1 MKYKTYNCNSFNIY
15 TIKTDRFK
23 TSHLEVIFKNVL
35 KKEEIGTYSF
45 LADILSEGCKKYP
58 RKKDLITRFEELYK
72 IVIYAS
78 TIRVGNVIDLHVSL
92 DFINPEYIED
102 EGYIE
107 DVIKTLFEVINNPNV
122 CNDEFDLKTFN
133 IVKERLRR
141 EINSLKE
148 NPVKQS
154 IKEAIK
160 TMDSNSPTSYEI
172 LGTIEELENITP
184 AKLYDAYKSLRKNFK
199 VDVFLIGNLDMDN
212 VTSLIKKYFKNR
224 YIVSDNFEVMVD
236 NKETKKVKVKAMK
249 SDNIQTNLVMLF
261 NLKNLSEL
269 EKNITL
275 NCFNYLYGSGGLT
288 SKLYKSIREE
298 NSLCYAI
305 NSMYLKYDGLLMV
318 QISLDQCNVKKA
330 VTLVRKELKN
340 MQNGEFSDL
349 EVEDAINNMI
359 ISLDM
364 SLDNNI
370 AILNNYVFNVYDN
383 FPSIEDRRELF
394 KKIRKEDIVNVSK
407 KIKLNTIFALEGKD
421 K

>member
-23 TSHLEVIFKNVL
+23 TSHMEVIFRNVL
-35 KKEEIGTYSF
+35 KKEEIGKYSF
-45 LADILSEGCKKYP
+45 LADMLSESCKKYP
-58 RKKDLITRFEELYK
+58 KKKDLITRFEELYK
-72 IVIYAS
+72 TVIYAS
-78 TIRVGNVIDLHVSL
+78 TVRVGNVIDLHVSL
-92 DFINPEYIED
+92 DFINPDYIDDKNYVE
-102 EGYIE
+102 E
-107 DVIKTLFEVINNPNV
+107 VIKTLFELIDNPNV
-122 CNDEFDLKTFN
+122 VNDEFDLKTFN

-154 IKEAIK
+154 IKEAFRE
-160 TMDSNSPTSYEI
+160 MDKDSPTSYEL
-172 LGTIEELENITP
+172 LGTIEELDSITP
-184 AKLYDAYKSLRKNFK
+184 SNLYAAYKNLRKNFK
-199 VDVFLIGNLDMDN
+199 VDVFLIGNLDMDE
-212 VTSLIKKYFKNR
+212 TASLIKKHFKNR
-224 YIVSDNFEVMVD
+224 YIVDKTYDMMVK
-236 NKETKKVKVKAMK
+236 NKETKKVHEKSKK
-249 SDNIQTNLVMLF
+249 SDNVQTNLVMLF
-261 NLKNLSEL
+261 NLCNLSEI
-269 EKNITL
+269 EKNITF
-275 NCFNYLYGSGGLT
+275 NVFNYLYGSGGLT

-330 VTLVRKELKN
+330 VMLVKKELKN

>member
-1 MKYKTYNCNSFNIY
+1 MKYKIYNCNSFNIY

-45 LADILSEGCKKYP
+45 LADMLSEGCKKYP

-78 TIRVGNVIDLHVSL
+78 TMRVGNVIDLHVSL

-107 DVIKTLFEVINNPNV
+107 DVIKTLFEVTLNPNV

-184 AKLYDAYKSLRKNFK
+184 AKLYNAYKSLRKNFK

-212 VTSLIKKYFKNR
+212 VASLIKEYFKNR

-236 NKETKKVKVKAMK
+236 NKETKKVKEKTMK

-305 NSMYLKYDGLLMV
+305 NSMYLKYDKLLMV
-318 QISLDQCNVKKA
+318 QISLDNCNVKKA
-330 VTLVRKELKN
+330 ISLVKKELKS
-340 MQNGEFSDL
+340 MQNGNFSEE
-349 EVEDAINNMI
+349 EVRDAINNMV

-370 AILNNYVFNVYDN
+370 AILNNYVFNIYDKL
-383 FPSIEDRRELF
+383 PSIEERKEYF
-394 KKIRKEDIVNVSK
+394 KKLTKEDIVNVSK
-407 KIKLNTIFALEGKD
+407 KVKLNTIFTLEGR
-421 K
+421 

>member
-45 LADILSEGCKKYP
+45 LADMLSEGCKKYP

-78 TIRVGNVIDLHVSL
+78 TMRVGNVIDLHFSL

-107 DVIKTLFEVINNPNV
+107 DVIKTLFEVILNPNV

-172 LGTIEELENITP
+172 IGTIEELENITP
-184 AKLYDAYKSLRKNFK
+184 AKLYNAYKSLRKNFK

-212 VTSLIKKYFKNR
+212 VASLIKKYFKNR

-236 NKETKKVKVKAMK
+236 NKETKKVKEKTMK

-305 NSMYLKYDGLLMV
+305 NSMYLKYDKLLMV
-318 QISLDQCNVKKA
+318 QISLDNCNVKKA
-330 VTLVRKELKN
+330 ISLVKKELKS
-340 MQNGEFSDL
+340 MQNGNFSEE
-349 EVEDAINNMI
+349 EVRDAINNMV

-370 AILNNYVFNVYDN
+370 AILNNYVFNIYDKL
-383 FPSIEDRRELF
+383 PSIEERKEYF
-394 KKIRKEDIVNVSK
+394 KKLTKEDIVNVSK
-407 KIKLNTIFALEGKD
+407 KVKLNTIFTLEGR
-421 K
+421 

>member
-45 LADILSEGCKKYP
+45 LADMLSEGCKKYP

-78 TIRVGNVIDLHVSL
+78 TMRVGNVIDLHVSL

-107 DVIKTLFEVINNPNV
+107 DVIKTLFEVILNPNV

-184 AKLYDAYKSLRKNFK
+184 AKLYNAYKSLRKNFK

-212 VTSLIKKYFKNR
+212 VASLIKKYFKNR

-236 NKETKKVKVKAMK
+236 NKETKKVKEKTMK

-275 NCFNYLYGSGGLT
+275 NCFNYLYDSGGLT

-305 NSMYLKYDGLLMV
+305 NSMYLKYDKLLMV
-318 QISLDQCNVKKA
+318 QISLDNCNVKKA
-330 VTLVRKELKN
+330 ISLVKKELKS
-340 MQNGEFSDL
+340 MQNGNFSEE
-349 EVEDAINNMI
+349 EVRDAINNMV

-370 AILNNYVFNVYDN
+370 AILNNYVFNIYDKL
-383 FPSIEDRRELF
+383 PSIEERKEYF
-394 KKIRKEDIVNVSK
+394 KKLTKEDIVNVSK
-407 KIKLNTIFALEGKD
+407 KVKLNTIFTLEGR
-421 K
+421 

>member
-45 LADILSEGCKKYP
+45 LADMLSEGCKKYP

-78 TIRVGNVIDLHVSL
+78 TMRVGNVIDLHVSL

-184 AKLYDAYKSLRKNFK
+184 AKLYNAYKSLRKNFK

-212 VTSLIKKYFKNR
+212 VASLIKKYFKNR

-305 NSMYLKYDGLLMV
+305 NSMYLKYDKLLMV
-318 QISLDQCNVKKA
+318 QISLDNCNVKKA
-330 VTLVRKELKN
+330 ISLVKKELKS
-340 MQNGEFSDL
+340 MQNGNFSEE
-349 EVEDAINNMI
+349 EVRDAINNMV

-370 AILNNYVFNVYDN
+370 AILNNYVFNIYDKL
-383 FPSIEDRRELF
+383 PSIEERKEYF
-394 KKIRKEDIVNVSK
+394 KKLTKEDIVNVSK
-407 KIKLNTIFALEGKD
+407 KVKLNTIFTLEGR
-421 K
+421 

>member
-45 LADILSEGCKKYP
+45 LADMLSEGCKKYP

-78 TIRVGNVIDLHVSL
+78 TMRVGNVIDLHVSL
-92 DFINPEYIED
+92 DFIYPEYIED

-107 DVIKTLFEVINNPNV
+107 DVIKTLFEVILNPNV

-184 AKLYDAYKSLRKNFK
+184 AKLYNAYKSLRKNFK

-212 VTSLIKKYFKNR
+212 VASLIKKYFKNR

-236 NKETKKVKVKAMK
+236 NKETKKVKEKAMK

-305 NSMYLKYDGLLMV
+305 NSMYLKYDKLLMV
-318 QISLDQCNVKKA
+318 QISLDNCNVKKA
-330 VTLVRKELKN
+330 ISLVKKELKS
-340 MQNGEFSDL
+340 MQNGNFSEE
-349 EVEDAINNMI
+349 EVRDAINNMV

-370 AILNNYVFNVYDN
+370 AILNNYVFNIYDKL
-383 FPSIEDRRELF
+383 PSIEERKEYF
-394 KKIRKEDIVNVSK
+394 KKSTKEDIVNVSK
-407 KIKLNTIFALEGKD
+407 KVKLNTIFTLEGR
-421 K
+421 

>member
-45 LADILSEGCKKYP
+45 LADMLSEGCKKYP

-78 TIRVGNVIDLHVSL
+78 TMRVGNVIDLHVSL
-92 DFINPEYIED
+92 DFINPDYIED

-107 DVIKTLFEVINNPNV
+107 DVIKTLFEVILNPNV

-184 AKLYDAYKSLRKNFK
+184 AKLYNAYKSLRKNFK

-212 VTSLIKKYFKNR
+212 VASLIKKYFKNR

-236 NKETKKVKVKAMK
+236 NKETKKVKEKTMK

-305 NSMYLKYDGLLMV
+305 NSMYLKYDKLLMV
-318 QISLDQCNVKKA
+318 QISLDNCNVKKA
-330 VTLVRKELKN
+330 ISLVKKELKS
-340 MQNGEFSDL
+340 MQNGNFSEE
-349 EVEDAINNMI
+349 EVRDAINNMV

-370 AILNNYVFNVYDN
+370 AILNNYVFNIYDKL
-383 FPSIEDRRELF
+383 PSIEERKEYF
-394 KKIRKEDIVNVSK
+394 KKLTKEDIVNVSK
-407 KIKLNTIFALEGKD
+407 KVKLNTIFTLEGR
-421 K
+421 

>member
-1 MKYKTYNCNSFNIY
+1 MKYKIYNCNSFNIY

-45 LADILSEGCKKYP
+45 LADMLSEGCKKYP

-78 TIRVGNVIDLHVSL
+78 TMRVGNVIDLHVSL

-107 DVIKTLFEVINNPNV
+107 DVIKTLFEVILNPNV

-184 AKLYDAYKSLRKNFK
+184 AKLYNAYKSLRKNFK

-212 VTSLIKKYFKNR
+212 VASLIKKYFKNR

-236 NKETKKVKVKAMK
+236 NKETKKVKEKAMK

-305 NSMYLKYDGLLMV
+305 NSMYLKYDKLLMV
-318 QISLDQCNVKKA
+318 QISLDNCNVKKA
-330 VTLVRKELKN
+330 ISLVKKELKS
-340 MQNGEFSDL
+340 MQNGNFSEE
-349 EVEDAINNMI
+349 EVRDAINNMV

-370 AILNNYVFNVYDN
+370 AILNNYVFNIYDKL
-383 FPSIEDRRELF
+383 PSIEERKEYF
-394 KKIRKEDIVNVSK
+394 KKLTKEDIVNVSK
-407 KIKLNTIFALEGKD
+407 KVKLNTIFTLEGR
-421 K
+421 

>member
-78 TIRVGNVIDLHVSL
+78 TMRVGNVIDLHVSL

-184 AKLYDAYKSLRKNFK
+184 AKLYDVYKSLRKNFK

-212 VTSLIKKYFKNR
+212 VASLIKKYFKNR

-305 NSMYLKYDGLLMV
+305 NSMYLKYDKLLMV
-318 QISLDQCNVKKA
+318 QISLDNCNVKKA
-330 VTLVRKELKN
+330 ISLVKKELKS
-340 MQNGEFSDL
+340 MQNGNFSEE
-349 EVEDAINNMI
+349 EVRDAINNMV

-370 AILNNYVFNVYDN
+370 AILNNYVFNIYDKL
-383 FPSIEDRRELF
+383 PSIEERKEYF
-394 KKIRKEDIVNVSK
+394 KKLTKEDIVNVSK
-407 KIKLNTIFALEGKD
+407 KVKLNTIFTLEGR
-421 K
+421 

>member
-1 MKYKTYNCNSFNIY
+1 MF
-15 TIKTDRFK
+15 
-23 TSHLEVIFKNVL
+23 E
-35 KKEEIGTYSF
+35 
-45 LADILSEGCKKYP
+45 
-58 RKKDLITRFEELYK
+58 LI
-72 IVIYAS
+72 
-78 TIRVGNVIDLHVSL
+78 D
-92 DFINPEYIED
+92 
-102 EGYIE
+102 
-107 DVIKTLFEVINNPNV
+107 NPNV
-122 CNDEFDLKTFN
+122 VNDEFDLKTFN

-154 IKEAIK
+154 IKEAFRE
-160 TMDSNSPTSYEI
+160 MDKDSSTSYEL
-172 LGTIEELENITP
+172 LGTTEELDTITP
-184 AKLYDAYKSLRKNFK
+184 SNLYEAYKNLRKNFK
-199 VDVFLIGNLDMDN
+199 VDVFLIGNLDMN
-212 VTSLIKKYFKNR
+212 ETASLIKKHFKNR
-224 YIVSDNFEVMVD
+224 YIVDKTYDMMVK
-236 NKETKKVKVKAMK
+236 NKETKKVHEKSKK
-249 SDNIQTNLVMLF
+249 SDNVQTNLVMLF
-261 NLKNLSEL
+261 NLCNLTEI
-269 EKNITL
+269 EKNITF
-275 NCFNYLYGSGGLT
+275 NVFNYLYGSGGLT

-330 VTLVRKELKN
+330 VMLVKKELKN

>member
-1 MKYKTYNCNSFNIY
+1 MKYKIYNCNSFNIY

-45 LADILSEGCKKYP
+45 LADMLSEGCKKYP

-78 TIRVGNVIDLHVSL
+78 TMRVGNVIDLHVSL

-107 DVIKTLFEVINNPNV
+107 DVIKTLFEVILNPNV

-184 AKLYDAYKSLRKNFK
+184 AKLYNAYKSLRKNFK

-212 VTSLIKKYFKNR
+212 VASLIKKYFKNR

-305 NSMYLKYDGLLMV
+305 NSMYLKYDKLLMV
-318 QISLDQCNVKKA
+318 QISLDNCNVKKA
-330 VTLVRKELKN
+330 ISLVKKELKS
-340 MQNGEFSDL
+340 MQNGNFSEE
-349 EVEDAINNMI
+349 EVRDAINNMV

-370 AILNNYVFNVYDN
+370 AILNNYVFNIYDKL
-383 FPSIEDRRELF
+383 PSIEERKEYF
-394 KKIRKEDIVNVSK
+394 KKLTKEDIVNVSK
-407 KIKLNTIFALEGKD
+407 KVKLNTIFTLEGR
-421 K
+421 

>member
-78 TIRVGNVIDLHVSL
+78 TMRVGNVIDLHVSL
-92 DFINPEYIED
+92 DFINPEYIDD

-184 AKLYDAYKSLRKNFK
+184 AKLYDAYKCLRKNFK

-212 VTSLIKKYFKNR
+212 VASLIKKYFKNR

-305 NSMYLKYDGLLMV
+305 NSMYLKYDKLLMV
-318 QISLDQCNVKKA
+318 QISLDNCNVKKA
-330 VTLVRKELKN
+330 ISLVKKELKS
-340 MQNGEFSDL
+340 MQNGNFSEE
-349 EVEDAINNMI
+349 EVKDAINNMV

-370 AILNNYVFNVYDN
+370 AILNNYVFNIYDKL
-383 FPSIEDRRELF
+383 PSIEERKEYF
-394 KKIRKEDIVNVSK
+394 KKLTKEDIVNVSK
-407 KIKLNTIFALEGKD
+407 KVKLNTIFTLEGR
-421 K
+421 

>member
-45 LADILSEGCKKYP
+45 LADMLSEGCKKYP

-78 TIRVGNVIDLHVSL
+78 TMRVGNVIDLHVSL

-107 DVIKTLFEVINNPNV
+107 DVIKTLFEVILNPNV

-184 AKLYDAYKSLRKNFK
+184 AKLYNAYKSLRKNFK

-212 VTSLIKKYFKNR
+212 VASLIKKYFKNR

-236 NKETKKVKVKAMK
+236 NKETKKVKEKTMK
-249 SDNIQTNLVMLF
+249 SDNIQTNLGMLF

-305 NSMYLKYDGLLMV
+305 NSMYLKYDKLLMV
-318 QISLDQCNVKKA
+318 QISLDNCNVKKA
-330 VTLVRKELKN
+330 ISLVKKELKS
-340 MQNGEFSDL
+340 MQNGNFSEE
-349 EVEDAINNMI
+349 EVRDAINNMV

-370 AILNNYVFNVYDN
+370 AILNNYVFNIYDKL
-383 FPSIEDRRELF
+383 PSIEERKEYF
-394 KKIRKEDIVNVSK
+394 KKLTKEDIVNVSK
-407 KIKLNTIFALEGKD
+407 KVKLNTIFTLEGR
-421 K
+421 